1 MRRLT
6 SEAEIADAVAE
17 LVALDPRFAPVVE
30 RAGPI
35 PLRFRPAGYAA
46 LASIIVSQMVSRASA
61 EAIWARLEAALGIV
75 EPGRLLSLAETDLRT
90 VGLSG
95 AKITALRAVAEACGA
110 GLDLEAIAH
119 LPAEDAIGALTAI
132 RGVGPWTAE
141 VYLLFSG
148 GHADIFPAGD
158 VALQTAAARALGLA
172 ATPQQRQLRQMAEA
186 WRPLRSVA
194 ARLLW
199 AFYATER
206 RGAGVLAG

>member
-6 SEAEIADAVAE
+6 SEADVAEAVAE
-17 LVALDPRFAPVVE
+17 LVALDPRFGAVVA
-30 RAGPI
+30 RAGDI

-61 EAIWARLEAALGIV
+61 EAIWARLEAVSGVV
-75 EPGRLLSLAETDLRT
+75 EPERLLSFAEADLRA

-95 AKITALRAVAEACGA
+95 GKIIALRAVAEACRA
-110 GLDLEAIAH
+110 GLDLEAIAS
-119 LPAEDAIGALTAI
+119 LPAEEAIGALTAI

-158 VALQTAAARALGLA
+158 VALQTAAARAFGLVEP
-172 ATPQQRQLRQMAEA
+172 PQQRQLRQMAET
-186 WRPLRSVA
+186 WRPLRSAA

>member
-1 MRRLT
+1 MRLLT
-6 SEAEIADAVAE
+6 SETEITEAVAD
-17 LVALDPRFAPVVE
+17 LVALDPRFAPVAA
-30 RAGPI
+30 RAGAI

-46 LASIIVSQMVSRASA
+46 LASVIVSQMVSRASA
-61 EAIWARLEAALGIV
+61 EAIWARLETACGVV
-75 EPGRLLSLAETDLRT
+75 EPERLSSLAEADLRA

-95 AKITALRAVAEACGA
+95 AKIVALRAVAEACGA
-110 GLDLEAIAH
+110 GLDLKAIAG
-119 LPAEDAIGALTAI
+119 LPADEAIGALTAI

-158 VALQTAAARALGLA
+158 VALQTAAARAFGLTE
-172 ATPQQRQLRQMAEA
+172 TPQHRQLRRMAED
-186 WRPLRSVA
+186 WRPLRSAA

-206 RGAGVLAG
+206 RGAGMPAG

>member
-6 SEAEIADAVAE
+6 SEAEVAEAVAE
-17 LVALDPRFAPVVE
+17 LVALDPRFGAVVA
-30 RAGPI
+30 RAGDI

-61 EAIWARLEAALGIV
+61 EAIWARLEAVSGVV
-75 EPGRLLSLAETDLRT
+75 EPERLLSFAEADLRA

-95 AKITALRAVAEACGA
+95 GKIIALRAVAEACRA
-110 GLDLEAIAH
+110 GLDLEVIAS
-119 LPAEDAIGALTAI
+119 LPAEEAIGALTAI

-158 VALQTAAARALGLA
+158 VALQTAAARAFGLVEP
-172 ATPQQRQLRQMAEA
+172 PQQRQLRQMAET
-186 WRPLRSVA
+186 WRPLRSAA